1 MVVARP
7 CDADDGPAPESVR
20 ALLVDGAQG
29 ILLWKGTWHAF
40 NRFPAGPLGAS
51 FALLTGAD
59 TQAELERQM
68 AGGER
73 ATLTHVVDCEE
84 RDGLSFRIVDP
95 RGVLP
100 AAS

>member
-1 MVVARP
+1 MTKA
-7 CDADDGPAPESVR
+7 APGLSAISSSFTSKPPLPLETANMGLFR
-20 ALLVDGAQG
+20 L
-29 ILLWKGTWHAF
+29 
-40 NRFPAGPLGAS
+40 PAGPLGAS

>member
-1 MVVARP
+1 M
-7 CDADDGPAPESVR
+7 R
-20 ALLVDGAQG
+20 AFLVDGAQG